1 MRRPLHTDEGGS
13 GYTSGDPSKT
23 RWANWATAYVK
34 YCDGGSMTGTREDS
48 TPQRN
53 GSSGPLWCK
62 CCRRLELLPAFLT
75 SSSNPC
81 TDRGKY
87 NLDAQLEHM
96 VAAHSLKTF
105 DRIILSGCSAGGMAC
120 YIHCDYVH
128 DFFAPIDVKCICDA
142 GIFLDVETVTGAG
155 NVMQQRYHDI
165 ADVMESKPGLSKA
178 CVAAVRAPPRY
189 RCSPQLAAV
198 TTPLAKPLGSCARA
212 GGRLAPVHLLS
223 IRHPAHADAH
233 LPHQLPLQ
241 LWGLGDAGAV
251 GGGHR
256 HGAAGLGQ
264 VLAKKRRAQPG
275 VVQAGAL
282 RRPPSR
288 SLALPVTRSLSL
300 RLSSTLS
307 VAQLA
312 LFCLC
317 ASSSLPVTPS
327 LPSTLRLHKAERA
340 HPHACRQCNA
350 TQVKII
356 NGYREGFVTAV
367 SNAVKKGTPHGA
379 FLDSCPV
386 RSAPFCR
393 AVTCPSRRL
402 FSKACALVHL

>member
-178 CVAAVRAPPRY
+178 CVAAVRAPPRTA
-189 RCSPQLAAV
+189 RRPAVPSPSPPLWLSRSVRARGQEDDWRQCIFSQYAIQHMQ
-198 TTPLAKPLGSCARA
+198 TPTFLINSLYNFGAWEM
-212 GGRLAPVHLLS
+212 LAPSEADTGTV
-223 IRHPAHADAH
+223 PAD
-233 LPHQLPLQ
+233 
-241 LWGLGDAGAV
+241 W
-251 GGGHR
+251 
-256 HGAAGLGQ
+256 
-264 VLAKKRRAQPG
+264 AKCWPKN
-275 VVQAGAL
+275 GAL
-282 RRPPSR
+282 SPESFK
-288 SLALPVTRSLSL
+288 
-300 RLSSTLS
+300 
-307 VAQLA
+307 Q
-312 LFCLC
+312 
-317 ASSSLPVTPS
+317 
-327 LPSTLRLHKAERA
+327 
-340 HPHACRQCNA
+340 
-350 TQVKII
+350 
-356 NGYREGFVTAV
+356 
-367 SNAVKKGTPHGA
+367 
-379 FLDSCPV
+379 V
-386 RSAPFCR
+386 RSGLRPGPWLCLWL
-393 AVTCPSRRL
+393 CL
-402 FSKACALVHL
+402 

>member
-198 TTPLAKPLGSCARA
+198 TLATRARHRTPPCFAFTVTTPLAKPPGSCARA

-223 IRHPAHADAH
+223 IRHPAHADTH

-256 HGAAGLGQ
+256 HGAGGLGQ
-264 VLAKKRRAQPG
+264 VLAEEWRAQPG

-282 RRPPSR
+282 RPPSR
-288 SLALPVTRSLSL
+288 SLALPVALLVARSLSL
-300 RLSSTLS
+300 RLSSSLCRPTRALLS
-307 VAQLA
+307 L
-312 LFCLC
+312 CLVLS
-317 ASSSLPVTPS
+317 ARHSL
-327 LPSTLRLHKAERA
+327 
-340 HPHACRQCNA
+340 
-350 TQVKII
+350 
-356 NGYREGFVTAV
+356 
-367 SNAVKKGTPHGA
+367 
-379 FLDSCPV
+379 
-386 RSAPFCR
+386 SAP
-393 AVTCPSRRL
+393 P
-402 FSKACALVHL
+402 